1 MGRRWRR
8 AVSSTTG
15 RNAVV
20 TTSGRERILLVDR
33 VSNQREATLPQ
44 PRSDWRAET
53 THSGCRKKEVLKRGF
68 DIVLSLL
75 LGISILPLAVIIS
88 IALRAESPG
97 PIFYRAVRV
106 GKNGRI
112 FGCLKFRSMYCD
124 ADVLLM
130 RLLEEDPRIRAEYE
144 CHHKLQ
150 CDPRITTV
158 GRLLRRFSLDELPQL
173 WNVLKGD
180 MSIVG
185 PRPYNAVEIPA
196 LGDRARIIQR
206 VRPGLTGLWQVS
218 GRANT
223 SFAER
228 VALECTYVAQHSLHL
243 DLSILVRTVWVVVSG
258 DGA

>member
-1 MGRRWRR
+1 
-8 AVSSTTG
+8 
-15 RNAVV
+15 V
-20 TTSGRERILLVDR
+20 TRPGREIFFVDPA
-33 VSNQREATLPQ
+33 SSQLDPIPREQ
-44 PRSDWRAET
+44 WSDWT
-53 THSGCRKKEVLKRGF
+53 TDTAHFGRGKKEVLGRGF
-68 DIVLSLL
+68 DIVMALL
-75 LGISILPLAVIIS
+75 LGIPMLLLAVIICV
-88 IALRAESPG
+88 AVRAESPG

-106 GKNGRI
+106 GKHGRL
-112 FGCLKFRSMYCD
+112 FGCLKFRSMYRD
-124 ADVLLM
+124 ADVLLT

-150 CDPRITTV
+150 RDPRITTV

-185 PRPYNAVEIPA
+185 PRPYNAAEIPA
-196 LGDRARIIQR
+196 LGDHARIIQQ

-228 VALECTYVAQHSLHL
+228 VALECTYVAQHSLRL
-243 DLSILVRTVWVVVSG
+243 DLSILVRTVWVVLSG
-258 DGA
+258 DGAY